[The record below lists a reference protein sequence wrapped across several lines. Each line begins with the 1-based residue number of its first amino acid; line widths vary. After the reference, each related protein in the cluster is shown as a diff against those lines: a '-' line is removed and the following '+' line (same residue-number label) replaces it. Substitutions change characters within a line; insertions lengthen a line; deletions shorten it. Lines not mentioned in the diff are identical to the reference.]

1 MFNPPSY
8 LIIIMGLRLRFDFFF
23 ANQIRGQW
31 FDEYHIH
38 APLRKHVEGG
48 RIVDYDDLPM
58 GAGWDDIKV
67 VTPAGWEYTEDDL

>member
-1 MFNPPSY
+1 MSGSQMTTVINMSL
-8 LIIIMGLRLRFDFFF
+8 LI
-23 ANQIRGQW
+23 QW

-58 GAGWDDIKV
+58 GAGWDEIKV